1 MGQGY
6 CDVQRGCSS
15 YRNITYAVPGVLPES
30 RLVKLLKS
38 LTSVGKCSEPLAK
51 SRTYFKLPAMRV
63 ISLLIG
69 CCLVLTLS
77 LNRDL
82 VRAQNEAF
90 GLGSL
95 KERGA
100 LSSVQETIIRKR
112 RELIVNEASTL
123 ANEWVGT
130 YSLED
135 SLTSGAQL
143 NWAPTNG
150 FLVWW
155 NSCSHGWSDRINWGR
170 VDFQDRVLRLATNW
184 PAVGQ
189 KLYNLAPEL
198 VTVKWDQQHYL
209 IPSKELVAFCY
220 AARNADRSYEINEFF
235 LKEGDRENRRSGLP
249 AVPEDYKK
257 YLVGKPIQARIV
269 GLKSEPARGVKR
281 FRLNV
286 GRRVAVFRGMKF
298 FAISTANIY
307 MLVEVTEVG
316 ESDCEAYVI
325 TSGFKNHST
334 GEVRP
339 QVGWRLSSRAPKRAY
354 EYYPG

>member
-1 MGQGY
+1 MK
-6 CDVQRGCSS
+6 SM
-15 YRNITYAVPGVLPES
+15 T
-30 RLVKLLKS
+30 S
-38 LTSVGKCSEPLAK
+38 LTSVGQCSEPLAK
-51 SRTYFKLPAMRV
+51 SRRYFKLPAIRV
-63 ISLLIG
+63 ISLFTG

-90 GLGSL
+90 ELGSL

-100 LSSVQETIIRKR
+100 LSSVQETSIRKR

-123 ANEWVGT
+123 ANEWMGT

-170 VDFQDRVLRLATNW
+170 VDFQDGVLRLETQL

-189 KLYNLAPEL
+189 KVYDLAPEL

-235 LKEGDRENRRSGLP
+235 LKEGDREKRRSGLP
-249 AVPEDYKK
+249 AVPEDYQK

-269 GLKSEPARGVKR
+269 GLKPEPKRGIHR
-281 FRLNV
+281 FKLNV
-286 GRRVAVFRGMKF
+286 GRRVGVVPKMKF
-298 FAISTANIY
+298 FAISPANIY

-316 ESDCEAYVI
+316 ESDCEAYAI
-325 TSGFKNHST
+325 TSGFKDHSDR
-334 GEVRP
+334 EVRP
-339 QVGWRLSSRAPKRAY
+339 QVGWKLTSRAPRRAY